1 MLAANSS
8 LGPYTIVKPIGSGG
22 MGQVYEARDTR
33 LGRRVAIK
41 TVSGEFSDRFIRE
54 ARIVASL
61 SHPHICTLYDIG
73 PDYLVMEYIEGHPL
87 RGPLS
92 LDAARE
98 YSLQIADAL
107 DAAHRQ
113 GVVHR
118 DLKPE
123 NILVT
128 HSGIKLLDFGLA
140 KVVDATTAE
149 TELLDNMTRAGTV
162 LGTFPYM
169 SPEQAEGRTVDA
181 RSDMFSF
188 GTVLYELLS
197 GSRPFGGDTQAATLA
212 SILRDEP
219 PPLRTARHDVPETVA
234 LVITRCLRKRAD
246 ERFQSAADLRS
257 ALAQARWDHTADA
270 VSIAVL
276 PFMNMNRDEDGEFF
290 ADGVAEDIISALAK
304 LSGLRV
310 VARSSSFQFK
320 GRSVGY
326 EEVRDKLKVGAIVE
340 GTVRRA
346 GQRIRVTA
354 ELINAADGYQI
365 WSERYDRVMEDVFAI
380 QDEISRAIAGR
391 LEVKLSAGQ
400 HVVTNRT
407 RNIEAYNLYLR
418 GKDQFYKRNPAAY
431 SQAEEYYR
439 RALAEDAG
447 FAPTL
452 TGLADCLTIGV
463 FYGSRDPASAIPE
476 ARKLL
481 ERALVMDPNLAE
493 THTSLGFLEVLLLDF
508 AAAEAHFL
516 RSHQLKPDQALTFW
530 WNATQASAEGRLD
543 EARAMARQ
551 ATQLAP
557 TIPMYVVAEGVLWMY
572 SGMLPQAIELMQ
584 KALEMDRRLPV
595 TLANLGQ
602 TLAESGRLDEGI
614 ELLRRA
620 APGMAPGALWARGQ
634 LGHYL
639 GRSGDRVGA
648 EKVLDE
654 LLVLRQTEYVQIAAI
669 AAVHA
674 GMGEHDQ
681 AVHLLEEAARQ
692 PGALQFWIPIDPL
705 WKPLASHPG
714 FQKILTR
721 WRRRS

>member
-1 MLAANSS
+1 MLGANSS
-8 LGPYTIVKPIGSGG
+8 LGPYTIVRPIGSGG
-22 MGQVYEARDTR
+22 MGHVYEARDTR

-41 TVSGEFSDRFIRE
+41 TVSREFSDRFIRE
-54 ARIVASL
+54 ARIIASL
-61 SHPHICTLYDIG
+61 NHPHICTLYDVG
-73 PDYLVMEYIEGHPL
+73 PGYLVMEYVEGRPL
-87 RGPLS
+87 RGPVS
-92 LDAARE
+92 LDAARQ

-123 NILVT
+123 NILLT
-128 HSGIKLLDFGLA
+128 QSGIKLLDFGLA
-140 KVVDATTAE
+140 KVVDATTSE
-149 TELLDNMTRAGTV
+149 TELLHNLTRVGTV

-188 GTVLYELLS
+188 GSVLYELLS

-219 PPLRTARHDVPETVA
+219 PPLRVARPDVPETVA
-234 LVITRCLRKRAD
+234 LVIARCLRKRVD

-257 ALAQARWDHTADA
+257 ALGQARWDHTADA

-276 PFMNMNRDEDGEFF
+276 PFVNMNRRDEDGDFF

-304 LSGLRV
+304 LRGLRV

-346 GQRIRVTA
+346 GQRIRVTV
-354 ELINAADGYQI
+354 ELVNATDGYQM
-365 WSERYDRVMEDVFAI
+365 WSERYDRVMEDVFEI

-391 LEVKLSAGQ
+391 LEVKLTAGQ
-400 HVVTNRT
+400 NVVTNRT

-418 GKDQFYKRNPAAY
+418 GRDQFYKRNLAAY

-481 ERALVMDPNLAE
+481 EHALAMDPNLAE
-493 THTSLGFLEVLLLDF
+493 THTSLGFLEVVLLDF
-508 AAAEAHFL
+508 AAAEE
-516 RSHQLKPDQALTFW
+516 S
-530 WNATQASAEGRLD
+530 SC
-543 EARAMARQ
+543 AR
-551 ATQLAP
+551 
-557 TIPMYVVAEGVLWMY
+557 I
-572 SGMLPQAIELMQ
+572 S
-584 KALEMDRRLPV
+584 
-595 TLANLGQ
+595 
-602 TLAESGRLDEGI
+602 
-614 ELLRRA
+614 
-620 APGMAPGALWARGQ
+620 
-634 LGHYL
+634 
-639 GRSGDRVGA
+639 
-648 EKVLDE
+648 
-654 LLVLRQTEYVQIAAI
+654 
-669 AAVHA
+669 
-674 GMGEHDQ
+674 
-681 AVHLLEEAARQ
+681 
-692 PGALQFWIPIDPL
+692 
-705 WKPLASHPG
+705 
-714 FQKILTR
+714 
-721 WRRRS
+721 

>member
-87 RGPLS
+87 RRPLS

-140 KVVDATTAE
+140 KVVDATTTE

-188 GTVLYELLS
+188 GTVLYQLLS

-219 PPLRTARHDVPETVA
+219 PPLRTARYDVPETVA

-276 PFMNMNRDEDGEFF
+276 PFVNMNHDEDGEFF

-326 EEVRDKLKVGAIVE
+326 EEVRGKLKVGAIVE

-354 ELINAADGYQI
+354 ELINAADGYQM

-418 GKDQFYKRNPAAY
+418 GKDQFYKRTPDAY

-557 TIPMYVVAEGVLWMY
+557 TIPMYVVGEGVLWMY
-572 SGMLPQAIELMQ
+572 GGMFPQAIELMQ

-595 TLANLGQ
+595 TLGNLGQ

-620 APGMAPGALWARGQ
+620 APGLAPGALWARGQ

-648 EKVLDE
+648 QKVLDE
-654 LLVLRQTEYVQIAAI
+654 LLVRRQTEYVQITAI

-681 AVHLLEEAARQ
+681 AVHLLEEAADQ

-721 WRRRS
+721 WRRRG